1 MSEPDTKLK
10 IIQAAKKLFAQNGF
24 DGTSTRDIVSSAGVN
39 ISLISYYFGSKE
51 NLFFA
56 LFERFPAPAY
66 DRIPENCDRLLEE
79 LSGIIAGIVMLRFDE
94 PDLVTILQQELYRQ
108 SARSEKLVE
117 LLAPTW
123 NRIRALIELGKAQDL
138 FRVEHVDTALSF
150 VMAAASF
157 PRQHSFYRGYL
168 REKENP
174 QDVARETLT
183 FILRGLGCVEQE
195 QGGELK

>member
-10 IIQAAKKLFAQNGF
+10 IIRAAKKLFAQNGF
-24 DGTSTRDIVSSAGVN
+24 DGTSTRDIVSVAGAN

-51 NLFFA
+51 NLFCA
-56 LFERFPAPAY
+56 LFEGFPAPAY
-66 DRIPENCDRLLEE
+66 DRMPENCDQLLEE
-79 LSGIIAGIVMLRFDE
+79 LDGIIARIVMLRFDE

-123 NRIRALIELGKAQDL
+123 NRIRALIELGKAQGL

-150 VMAAASF
+150 VMAVASF
-157 PRQHSFYRGYL
+157 PRQHSLYRDYL
-168 REKENP
+168 REKESS
-174 QDVARETLT
+174 QDVARETLK
-183 FILRGLGCVEQE
+183 FILRGLGCAKQE